1 MRGCRFNFRVVR
13 TLRHASVFLVWSAF
27 FTGFTFAAENIPKT
41 DQIPNEKKIYI
52 TANRLISD
60 NKARYAEFTGN
71 VKATQG
77 TTTITA
83 GRLKIYYKENLEKEA
98 NTAQGEDT
106 IKKMVSNGNVIIK
119 FDDRV
124 ATSDRAVYMTETKIL
139 ILTGP
144 GSTIKSENNS
154 VTGEKITLYRDDG
167 RIIVESGSEKQVKAI
182 FQSGDKGI
190 Q

>member
-1 MRGCRFNFRVVR
+1 
-13 TLRHASVFLVWSAF
+13 
-27 FTGFTFAAENIPKT
+27 
-41 DQIPNEKKIYI
+41 
-52 TANRLISD
+52 
-60 NKARYAEFTGN
+60 
-71 VKATQG
+71 
-77 TTTITA
+77 
-83 GRLKIYYKENLEKEA
+83 
-98 NTAQGEDT
+98 
-106 IKKMVSNGNVIIK
+106 MVSNGNVIIK

-144 GSTIKSENNS
+144 GSTIKSGNNS

>member
-1 MRGCRFNFRVVR
+1 M
-13 TLRHASVFLVWSAF
+13 
-27 FTGFTFAAENIPKT
+27 
-41 DQIPNEKKIYI
+41 
-52 TANRLISD
+52 
-60 NKARYAEFTGN
+60 
-71 VKATQG
+71 
-77 TTTITA
+77 
-83 GRLKIYYKENLEKEA
+83 
-98 NTAQGEDT
+98 
-106 IKKMVSNGNVIIK
+106 IIK

-144 GSTIKSENNS
+144 GSTIKSGNNS

>member
-1 MRGCRFNFRVVR
+1 
-13 TLRHASVFLVWSAF
+13 
-27 FTGFTFAAENIPKT
+27 
-41 DQIPNEKKIYI
+41 
-52 TANRLISD
+52 
-60 NKARYAEFTGN
+60 
-71 VKATQG
+71 
-77 TTTITA
+77 
-83 GRLKIYYKENLEKEA
+83 
-98 NTAQGEDT
+98 
-106 IKKMVSNGNVIIK
+106 MVSNGNVIIK

-167 RIIVESGSEKQVKAI
+167 RIIVESDSEKQVKAI